1 MEKIGEDEDSIFY
14 TADFEGH
21 QIGLMMDKRTKEI
34 LLNADDLIK
43 LCGLGEAFT
52 DFLGTDKGIE
62 FLNYMKNN

>member
-52 DFLGTDKGIE
+52 DFLV
-62 FLNYMKNN
+62 FLVLV